1 MQNHDYFELAR
12 RGREMRSREIF
23 RLMRAARVAI
33 ATWARHSFGVL
44 AKRRSPAGATSA
56 SRGAELRQAQVS
68 TNIVLAM
75 HRRSREIPV
84 TLQLGCIRDATRHGT
99 DARPETRRPRSGT
112 EHRHAG

>member
-1 MQNHDYFELAR
+1 MENYDYFELAR
-12 RGREMRSREIF
+12 RGRQMRSREVL
-23 RLMRAARVAI
+23 RMLRVARAAI
-33 ATWARHSFGVL
+33 ATWARHGFAAL
-44 AKRRSPAGATSA
+44 AKKRSPAEPA
-56 SRGAELRQAQVS
+56 SIPRGAELRQAEVY
-68 TNIVLAM
+68 TNVVLAM